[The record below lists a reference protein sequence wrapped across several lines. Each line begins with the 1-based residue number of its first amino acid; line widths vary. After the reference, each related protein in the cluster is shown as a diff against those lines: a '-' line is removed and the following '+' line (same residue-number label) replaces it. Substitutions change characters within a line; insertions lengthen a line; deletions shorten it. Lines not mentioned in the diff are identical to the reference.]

1 MSGIKAEKLSDE
13 ALEHVSG
20 GTNREIMD
28 LQLSLGVS
36 NIKDV
41 YAKLRDLG
49 IKPELSS
56 MDENKYFD
64 QDTENTLNH
73 EQVLS
78 RIQWGKK

>member
-20 GTNREIMD
+20 GTNSEIMD

-49 IKPELSS
+49 IKAELSS
-56 MDENKYFD
+56 MDQNGYSD
-64 QDTENTLNH
+64 QETGNTLNH

-78 RIQWGKK
+78 RIHRAKK